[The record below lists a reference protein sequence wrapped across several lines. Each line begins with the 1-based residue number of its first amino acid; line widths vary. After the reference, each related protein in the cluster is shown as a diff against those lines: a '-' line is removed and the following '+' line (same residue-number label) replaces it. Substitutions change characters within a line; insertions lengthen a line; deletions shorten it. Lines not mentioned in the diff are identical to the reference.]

1 MTTQTEARELAQ
13 RFGVRMC
20 DENGNTHGEELYC
33 LGLDDI
39 IELKEALAQSKEHLP
54 NMSEINRTIAYS
66 AAATLHELGYEWKD
80 GGWIA
85 QQKEPEQSGQANP

>member
-39 IELKEALAQSKEHLP
+39 IDMIDMTKALANHIPDTTKMVAQPEKE
-54 NMSEINRTIAYS
+54 RCV
-66 AAATLHELGYEWKD
+66 G
-80 GGWIA
+80 
-85 QQKEPEQSGQANP
+85 